1 MDLIQGMESGE
12 EREHEKALQELDQLL
27 SERLSKKN
35 RKIIALPLTWGI
47 AASILL
53 AAGIL
58 TFLLISKDPAPP
70 IARNDQ
76 QPEQQMPPNPRV
88 EVPQVAEKA
97 ADSPQRRSAPVVNDR
112 PKVKTRP
119 PESPVQIAA
128 LEKSAP
134 EISPS
139 SLDEVVVVGYGT
151 VKKKEFTGAV
161 STVTDTPQLQSKLE
175 GKLAGVQTR
184 GMSSRQM
191 TKSGVRVSG
200 TVIDKEDGTP
210 IPGVAVKV
218 KGYPIGTST
227 DTEGRFVITVP
238 EKGDAIEVISL
249 GYEKEQIKISKADS
263 LTIALKPNLAA
274 LSEVVVSSPQE
285 AVETR
290 PAEPVMGWNAYR
302 KYLKS
307 KATSPDGKKG
317 SVTLSFTVSPA
328 GEVGNAKVIKGL
340 SEEVNK
346 KALQL
351 ILEGPAWKGP
361 SDGLTK
367 EIRLRVKFR

>member
-1 MDLIQGMESGE
+1 
-12 EREHEKALQELDQLL
+12 
-27 SERLSKKN
+27 
-35 RKIIALPLTWGI
+35 
-47 AASILL
+47 
-53 AAGIL
+53 
-58 TFLLISKDPAPP
+58 
-70 IARNDQ
+70 
-76 QPEQQMPPNPRV
+76 
-88 EVPQVAEKA
+88 
-97 ADSPQRRSAPVVNDR
+97 
-112 PKVKTRP
+112 
-119 PESPVQIAA
+119 
-128 LEKSAP
+128 
-134 EISPS
+134 
-139 SLDEVVVVGYGT
+139 
-151 VKKKEFTGAV
+151 
-161 STVTDTPQLQSKLE
+161 
-175 GKLAGVQTR
+175 
-184 GMSSRQM
+184 M